1 MKNESVPLLQ
11 ARGLVKHYSARGR
24 SLRGPRQVVHAVDG
38 VDLDIER
45 ASTHALVGESG
56 CGKSTVARLLLR
68 LEAPTAGSIQLLGH
82 DFLRSSGAGLRALRR
97 SMQIVFQDPYASLN
111 PRMSVGAIVREPL
124 RVYRL
129 GTAAE
134 RQGRAIELLR
144 SVGLSEADASAY
156 PHELSGGQRQRV
168 AIARAIALD
177 PAVVVC
183 DEPVS
188 SLDVSIQAQVLA
200 LLRELQERLGL
211 AYLFISHD
219 LAVVNQVAER
229 VSVMYLGKIVEHGT
243 RDDVLRDSAHPY
255 THALISA
262 HPSRASEDSSKRV
275 TARGEPPSAIDPP
288 SGCRFRTRCWKA
300 TALCA
305 TDEPR
310 LRMISGSH
318 AVACHFPESG
328 TVIA

>member
-1 MKNESVPLLQ
+1 MTDETERVLQ
-11 ARGLVKHYSARGR
+11 AHGLVKHFAARGR
-24 SLRGPRQVVHAVDG
+24 SSTGRRHVVHAIDG

-45 ASTHALVGESG
+45 GTTHALVGESG

-68 LEAPTAGSIQLLGH
+68 LEAPTAGSIELLGR
-82 DFLRSSGAGLRALRR
+82 DLLKAGGAELRSLRR
-97 SMQIVFQDPYASLN
+97 SIQIVFQDPYASLN
-111 PRMSVGAIVREPL
+111 PRMTVGAIVGEPL

-129 GTAAE
+129 GSITE
-134 RQGRAIELLR
+134 RRDRTVDLLR
-144 SVGLSEADASAY
+144 SVGLSETDASAY

-200 LLRELQERLGL
+200 LLRELQETLGL

-219 LAVVNQVAER
+219 LAVVNQVAQR
-229 VSVMYLGKIVEHGT
+229 VSVMYLGKIVENGT
-243 RDDVLRDSAHPY
+243 RNEVLRDSAHPY
-255 THALISA
+255 TRALLSA
-262 HPSRASEDSSKRV
+262 HPTRTNKDTSNPA
-275 TARGEPPSAIDPP
+275 TARGEPPSATEPP

-300 TALCA
+300 TTVCA
-305 TDEPR
+305 TEEPPLR
-310 LRMISGSH
+310 LISESH
-318 AVACHFPESG
+318 AVACHFPEIP
-328 TVIA
+328 TDH